1 MTKLEAMNTIIVL
14 LDKYYEVADDEFC
27 ESGQG
32 ALLDEAFA
40 VFGLHS
46 VGVAWYDG
54 DQKDYGAACDLAPA
68 VEYFLN
74 GRTNLPA
81 FEDALKK
88 ADACVWGH
96 KYRHYVDAETYE
108 DVGYYVVA
116 GMFDEDIPKIIL
128 DHTDFDAV
136 GRDVAEQ
143 EQGKFTR
150 YGYFA
155 PTA

>member
-1 MTKLEAMNTIIVL
+1 MTKLEAMNTIVDL
-14 LDKYYEVADDEFC
+14 LDKYYGVADDEFC

-40 VFGLHS
+40 VFGLHP
-46 VGVAWYDG
+46 VGMA
-54 DQKDYGAACDLAPA
+54 KDYGAACDLAPA
-68 VEYFLN
+68 LEYFLD

-81 FEDALKK
+81 FEDAIKK
-88 ADACVWGH
+88 ADACVWSS

-108 DVGYYVVA
+108 DVGDYVVYD
-116 GMFDEDIPKIIL
+116 MFGEDLPKIIL
-128 DHTDFDAV
+128 DHIDLDAV

-155 PTA
+155 PKA